1 MEELEA
7 MARYTGRA
15 RWTRPRRRGERG
27 AQSLEWIAL
36 GSFVATMMAGAT
48 VYARDHGAE
57 IGNLLVSHLHG
68 FLAQ

>member
-1 MEELEA
+1 MEVSTA
-7 MARYTGRA
+7 MARFTGRV
-15 RWTRPRRRGERG
+15 RWSRPRRRGEHG

-57 IGNLLVSHLHG
+57 IGTLLVSHLHG
-68 FLAQ
+68 FLSQ